1 MNELLDLDYYPLDQP
16 ARIGSLIQWCKSCL
30 DEQGLF
36 NLYGLVRPEAL
47 ARILEPLSPL
57 FATDAFTHSREHNI
71 YFSDRVAGL
80 PNDHPALKRF
90 ETTNRVLCA
99 DQLSDNPLLDIYT
112 WQPLMD
118 FLSIVMDKEHLFLM
132 QDPLAS
138 VNVMHYRHGEALNWH
153 FDRSEFTTTLLLQ
166 EAKQGGEFQYCSD
179 LRSEQSPNYDGVGAF
194 LAEGGSTARVL
205 PLFAGTLNVFRG
217 RNTAHRVSPV
227 GGEQNRIIAVFSYY
241 DRPGVMFSDEE
252 RLGFYGRPQ

>member
-16 ARIGSLIQWCKSCL
+16 ARTGSLIQWCKRCL

-47 ARILEPLSPL
+47 ARILGPLAPL

-80 PNDHPALKRF
+80 PNDHPALERF

-166 EAKQGGEFQYCSD
+166 EAKQGGDFQYCSD
-179 LRSEQSPNYDGVGAF
+179 LRSEQNPNYDGVGAF
-194 LAEGGSTARVL
+194 LAKGGSTARVL

-227 GGEQNRIIAVFSYY
+227 VGEKNRIIAVFSYY

>member
-47 ARILEPLSPL
+47 ARILGPLAPL

-166 EAKQGGEFQYCSD
+166 EAKQGGDFQYCSD
-179 LRSEQSPNYDGVGAF
+179 LRSEQNPNYDGVGAF
-194 LAEGGSTARVL
+194 LAKGGSTARVL

-227 GGEQNRIIAVFSYY
+227 VGEQNRIIAVFSYY

>member
-16 ARIGSLIQWCKSCL
+16 ARTGSLIQWCKRCL

-47 ARILEPLSPL
+47 ARILGPLAPL

-166 EAKQGGEFQYCSD
+166 EAKQGGDFQYCSD
-179 LRSEQSPNYDGVGAF
+179 LRSEQNPNYDGVGAF
-194 LAEGGSTARVL
+194 LAKGGSTARVL

-217 RNTAHRVSPV
+217 RNTAHRVSAVV
-227 GGEQNRIIAVFSYY
+227 GEKNRIIAVFSYY

>member
-47 ARILEPLSPL
+47 ARILEPLAPL

-179 LRSEQSPNYDGVGAF
+179 LRSEQNPNYDGVGAM

-227 GGEQNRIIAVFSYY
+227 VGEKNRIIAVFSYY
-241 DRPGVMFSDEE
+241 DRPGVMFSEEE

>member
-16 ARIGSLIQWCKSCL
+16 ARTGSLIQWCKSCL

-47 ARILEPLSPL
+47 ARILEPLAPL

-138 VNVMHYRHGEALNWH
+138 VDVMHYRHGEALNWH

-179 LRSEQSPNYDGVGAF
+179 LRSEQNPNYDGVGAF

-227 GGEQNRIIAVFSYY
+227 GGEKNRIIAVFSYY